1 MWRWNQQRG
10 RKRFPLSHKKRKNE
24 GERDCEGNESLLQL
38 GRKLLQLV
46 GGGHEERKRRERVQ
60 ERERKSCDNSP
71 EAQERRRGEGIF
83 RTALMRK
90 MNDERCNKR

>member
-38 GRKLLQLV
+38 GRKLLQL
-46 GGGHEERKRRERVQ
+46 GGGTRKEKEERESGREKERVATILPRTRREGE
-60 ERERKSCDNSP
+60 ERGSLGQR
-71 EAQERRRGEGIF
+71 
-83 RTALMRK
+83 
-90 MNDERCNKR
+90 